1 MFMDS
6 KGADLSKKRF
16 VVFIDEIQQNFADGD
31 QFSDRY
37 TRTVTLSDGSVR
49 AIELT
54 PMMRHG
60 KLVVEL
66 KDTGGHTYMGLEHAV
81 SIMINGNLQVKVFDL
96 DAGKTTAQLHSPIL
110 SRATSLISL
119 PDFVPTGFT
128 QGIEIFNDDRTPM
141 GFVTSILCSCLGFGP
156 EDAQQTM
163 LDIHLRGGALLPTSS
178 LAEAERLATEITAE
192 AAKEG
197 YPLLCRPVSVAT

>member
-1 MFMDS
+1 MDS
-6 KGADLSKKRF
+6 KDADIAKRTF

-37 TRTVTLSDGSVR
+37 TRTITLSDGTVR
-49 AIELT
+49 TIELT

-66 KDTGGHTYMGLEHAV
+66 KDTGGRAYMGLDHAV
-81 SIMINGNLQVKVFDL
+81 SIMINGKLQVKVFDL

-110 SRATSLISL
+110 PRDTSLITL
-119 PDFVPTGFT
+119 PDFVRAGFI
-128 QGIEIFNDDRTPM
+128 QGIEIFNDDTTPM
-141 GFVTSILCSCLGFGP
+141 GFVTSILCSCLGLAP

-178 LAEAERLATEITAE
+178 LAEAERLATEITVE

-197 YPLLCRPVSVAT
+197 YPLLCRPVSIAT